1 MFSPWYPEL
10 LASGLYIAFGE
21 IERKKVREKE
31 REGKRK
37 KRRKEGRKKEVEM
50 DGGREEFSL
59 HIYHQGPDEGPRTN
73 LNWFF
78 YLEKQL
84 LSGSSEIIKH
94 SLKMSI

>member
-1 MFSPWYPEL
+1 MKK
-10 LASGLYIAFGE
+10 GKRK
-21 IERKKVREKE
+21 RKKEREKE
-31 REGKRK
+31 G
-37 KRRKEGRKKEVEM
+37 KEGREKKRGG
-50 DGGREEFSL
+50 DGWKGGGREEFSL
-59 HIYHQGPDEGPRTN
+59 HIYHQGPGEGPRTN

>member
-1 MFSPWYPEL
+1 ME
-10 LASGLYIAFGE
+10 
-21 IERKKVREKE
+21 
-31 REGKRK
+31 
-37 KRRKEGRKKEVEM
+37 
-50 DGGREEFSL
+50 GGREEFSL

-94 SLKMSI
+94 SLKMNI

>member
-1 MFSPWYPEL
+1 
-10 LASGLYIAFGE
+10 
-21 IERKKVREKE
+21 
-31 REGKRK
+31 
-37 KRRKEGRKKEVEM
+37 M

-78 YLEKQL
+78 YYLEKQL

>member
-1 MFSPWYPEL
+1 M
-10 LASGLYIAFGE
+10 
-21 IERKKVREKE
+21 KK
-31 REGKRK
+31 GKRK
-37 KRRKEGRKKEVEM
+37 RKRGKKKGRKEGRKKRWRWMERRRE
-50 DGGREEFSL
+50 EEFSL
-59 HIYHQGPDEGPRTN
+59 HIYHQGPGEGPRTN